1 MNIMGKIY
9 TFDIGTRLRTTLN
22 ASLAGYDSIKY
33 KIKKPS
39 GTTLTK
45 PCFPEDEANG
55 IVYYDTVEADLDEIG
70 KYLIQVQIVFL
81 SGVQNESETQ
91 YFRVYDSFK

>member
-1 MNIMGKIY
+1 MGKIY

-22 ASLAGYDSIKY
+22 VSLAGYSTVKY
-33 KIKKPS
+33 KIQKPG
-39 GTTLTK
+39 GTTLTV
-45 PCFPEDEANG
+45 PVTDVEDEANG